1 MKLICCVLTV
11 ILSFTGCGTTS
22 SALDDA
28 MELRQKLLTNC
39 CSFVADITADYG
51 DELYCFQMMCSTD
64 TAGRMTFTVIEPASI
79 AGITGEIRADDAK
92 LTFSET
98 VLSFPPLA
106 GGRLAPVAGPWVFIN
121 TLRSGYLTGC
131 GQEGDNLLILA
142 DDNYE
147 DNALQLEILTDAN
160 MVPLQADIFWNQQR
174 ILSIQISDFVIQ

>member
-1 MKLICCVLTV
+1 MIVRFEQGAAADPVWLDQRDGTAPALT
-11 ILSFTGCGTTS
+11 LRE
-22 SALDDA
+22 
-28 MELRQKLLTNC
+28 ELLNADG
-39 CSFVADITADYG
+39 CSFDALITADYG